1 MAWGA
6 AIHRGSGTRKATSVE
21 HARCAQCRNPI
32 RGRQPRVRLARAEMT
47 FHADCWQSL
56 HAAVQADYA
65 RRARE
70 EGIAALLGPYQRTEM
85 ASWLP
90 EAAID
95 EAVEA
100 LSGQLEAHLGRPPS
114 VTLDVDASPGEGP

>member
-1 MAWGA
+1 M
-6 AIHRGSGTRKATSVE
+6 SVE

-32 RGRQPRVRLARAEMT
+32 RGRQARVCLTRAEMT
-47 FHADCWQSL
+47 FHADCWQTL

-65 RRARE
+65 QRARE

-100 LSGQLEAHLGRPPS
+100 LSGQLEAHLGRSP
-114 VTLDVDASPGEGP
+114 VTLDADPGPGEGAPVTG

>member
-1 MAWGA
+1 M
-6 AIHRGSGTRKATSVE
+6 E
-21 HARCAQCRNPI
+21 HARCAHCRNPV
-32 RGRQPRVRLARAEMT
+32 RSRQARVRLARAEMT
-47 FHADCWQSL
+47 FHADCWLSL

-65 RRARE
+65 RRSRE

-100 LSGQLEAHLGRPPS
+100 LSDQLEDLGRA
-114 VTLDVDASPGEGP
+114 TLASDLDQHAGESSGTD